1 MLQRCYKLRSSRLTE
16 IFWECGLFVNP
27 GTYAFSRGNEVI
39 CWTATLN
46 NRSLGGREPNRTSSS
61 HFDSHKTQCCV
72 RPISSYLSN
81 VQLSNSQ
88 QSRSV
93 CRVGYMKYL
102 EGMLHILLITCLF
115 NTNKRKLPENIGLGY
130 VAKVVLLFATAAA
143 NATIQW
149 KRHRLRCPTNNVI
162 N

>member
-1 MLQRCYKLRSSRLTE
+1 MCNSVTVNSHDR
-16 IFWECGLFVNP
+16 FV
-27 GTYAFSRGNEVI
+27 E
-39 CWTATLN
+39 
-46 NRSLGGREPNRTSSS
+46 
-61 HFDSHKTQCCV
+61 
-72 RPISSYLSN
+72 
-81 VQLSNSQ
+81 
-88 QSRSV
+88 
-93 CRVGYMKYL
+93 YMKYL
-102 EGMLHILLITCLF
+102 IMVEGILHILLITCLF